1 MTLAASDPP
10 GAAPGPLALHGLDVE
25 GVNQCVHCGL
35 CLASC
40 PTFAELGTEMDSPRG
55 RIFLIKSLAEGRMGL
70 GDATVEHLSLC
81 LDCRA
86 CETVCPAGV
95 PYGRLIEAAK
105 AEIERQ
111 RPGAPARRAF
121 RWLNFGLLLGRPRV
135 LAAAAAALRLYQASG
150 MQAVVR
156 RSGLTRL
163 LPGTLAAWEAL
174 LPRLPSAA
182 DRAPLPALTAAV
194 GPRRARVAMLTG
206 CVQSVVFGAHNR
218 ATARVLARNGW
229 EVVAPA
235 QGCCGALNAHGGD
248 HARAVEMARRTVET
262 FEAAGAEAVIVNTSG
277 CGAHMKGYGAL
288 LAGDPAWAE
297 RAARFA
303 RTVHDVA
310 EFLAR
315 ATLRGPLHPVPLT
328 VTYHDPCH
336 VVHGQ
341 KIRRQPRELLAQIP
355 ELRVVDLPEADWC
368 CGSAGIYNLTQPEMA
383 GRLLRR
389 KVRNIEST
397 AAQAV
402 VTANPGCI
410 LQIQAGLRARGLDLP
425 VLHLVEIL
433 DRSSA
438 GTSTASADASRSS
451 EGGRGRAAT
460 GKR

>member
-1 MTLAASDPP
+1 MAHAAS
-10 GAAPGPLALHGLDVE
+10 GTAAPPGPLALHGLSVE

-35 CLASC
+35 CLTSC
-40 PTFAELGTEMDSPRG
+40 PTFSELGTEMDSPRG
-55 RIFLIKSLAEGRMGL
+55 RIVLIKSLAEGRIGL

-111 RPGAPARRAF
+111 RPGGPVRRAF
-121 RWLNFGLLLGRPRV
+121 RWVNFGLLLGHRRV
-135 LAAAAAALRLYQASG
+135 LALAGAALRAYQASG
-150 MQAVVR
+150 LQALVR
-156 RSGLTRL
+156 RTGLTRL
-163 LPGTLAAWEAL
+163 LPGTLSAWEAL
-174 LPRLPSAA
+174 LPAMPAAA
-182 DRAPLPALTAAV
+182 DRAPLPPLTPAA

-218 ATARVLARNGW
+218 ATARVLAANGC
-229 EVVAPA
+229 EVVAPPG

-248 HARAVEMARRTVET
+248 HARAVAMARRTVET
-262 FEAAGAEAVIVNTSG
+262 FEAAGVEAVIVNTSG
-277 CGAHMKGYGAL
+277 CGAHLKGYGAL

-303 RTVHDVA
+303 RTVQDLA

-315 ATLRGPLHPVPLT
+315 VPLRGPLRPVPLT

-341 KIRRQPRELLAQIP
+341 KIRRQPRELLAQVP
-355 ELRVVDLPEADWC
+355 GLRVVDLPESDWC

-383 GRLLRR
+383 DRLLRR
-389 KVRNIEST
+389 KVRNVEST
-397 AAQAV
+397 GAEAV

-425 VLHLVEIL
+425 VLHLVDVL
-433 DRSSA
+433 DR
-438 GTSTASADASRSS
+438 
-451 EGGRGRAAT
+451 AT
-460 GKR
+460 PA

>member
-1 MTLAASDPP
+1 MAPATSETPP
-10 GAAPGPLALHGLDVE
+10 ALALHGLSVE

-55 RIFLIKSLAEGRMGL
+55 RIFLIKSLAEGRIGL
-70 GDATVEHLSLC
+70 TAPTVAHLSLC

-86 CETVCPAGV
+86 CETACPSGV

-111 RPGAPARRAF
+111 RPGGVGRRLF
-121 RWLNFGLLLGRPRV
+121 RWLNFGVLLGRPRV
-135 LAAAAAALRLYQASG
+135 LRAAAAGLRLYQASG
-150 MQAVVR
+150 LQALVR
-156 RSGLTRL
+156 ATGVARL
-163 LPGTLAAWEAL
+163 LPGTLPAWEAL
-174 LPRLPSAA
+174 LPRLPAA
-182 DRAPLPALTAAV
+182 RERAPLPPLTPAAA
-194 GPRRARVAMLTG
+194 PRRARVALLTG

-218 ATARVLARNGW
+218 ATARVLARNGCD
-229 EVVAPA
+229 VLAPPG

-248 HARAVEMARRTVET
+248 HARALEMARRTIET

-288 LAGDPAWAE
+288 LAGVPGWGE
-297 RAARFA
+297 RAERFA
-303 RTVHDVA
+303 RTVQDIA

-315 ATLRGPLHPVPLT
+315 APLRGPLAPVPLT

-341 KIRRQPRELLAQIP
+341 KIRRQPRDLLAQIP
-355 ELRVVDLPEADWC
+355 GLRLVDLPEADWC

-389 KVRNIEST
+389 KIANVEST
-397 AAQAV
+397 RAEAV

-410 LQIQAGLRARGLDLP
+410 LQIQTGLRARGLDLP

-433 DRSSA
+433 DRAGGGPSS
-438 GTSTASADASRSS
+438 
-451 EGGRGRAAT
+451 
-460 GKR
+460 